1 MENTMS
7 HATFEVT
14 AANFA
19 AQVQQAQTP
28 VLVEFTADWCPPCK
42 MLAPTIHALADK
54 YQGKLGVGTLDADDY
69 PEFVQRYGVMG
80 LPTLIL
86 FAGGEPVTRMIGYQ
100 PKERI
105 EAQILKHVQLE
116 QA

>member
-1 MENTMS
+1 MA

-14 AANFA
+14 RANFQT
-19 AQVQQAQTP
+19 QVLDSALP

-54 YQGKLGVGTLDADDY
+54 YAGKLSVGFLDADEHPDY
-69 PEFVQRYGVMG
+69 VQQFGVMG

-86 FAGGEPVTRMIGYQ
+86 FRGGKPVQRMVGYQ
-100 PKERI
+100 PRERI
-105 EAQILKHVQLE
+105 EALLLPHLQME
-116 QA
+116 NA